1 MNIVAIPDAPVEKP
15 SKLIPQQVRAG
26 FTNSMLDLS
35 LFCPEYILEKREEL
49 KEKAVDDRR
58 INVAFEPELL
68 RDITKLYLEQ
78 CQKLNMA
85 HTIAKAPALRADTER
100 EDLYWLIEKLTVES
114 IKISARSGC
123 RYIIIEPFLKN
134 SPSMDFY
141 LSFADI
147 AKENNIMILIRNQ
160 YRNFNGN
167 FVRGELSEPY
177 TLRHFVDKLNRM
189 AGDTR
194 FGICMD
200 IGVCN
205 ICGQIIYEFTT
216 SLGDKIKAVIMREND
231 GTSDCSMLP
240 FSCVNRGV
248 PGIDWNSLIRGL
260 RAIDF
265 DGELICDF
273 RHSQSAV
280 THLLRQDLLSYAK
293 KMIDF
298 VAWQICIEHTIK
310 KYDKCVM
317 FGAGNMFS
325 NYMKCYGKE
334 YPPLFTCD
342 NNRSLWGTVVDGI
355 EVRDPEELRNIPEDC
370 AIFICNIYYR
380 EIEEQLRKM
389 GIQNK
394 IEYYNDEYLPFSDFE
409 SE

>member
-15 SKLIPQQVRAG
+15 SKLIPQQVKAG

-49 KEKAVDDRR
+49 KEKAIEDRR

-68 RDITKLYLEQ
+68 GDITKLYLEQ

-114 IKISARSGC
+114 IKVSARSGC
-123 RYIIIEPFLKN
+123 RYIIIEPFFKN

-141 LSFADI
+141 LSFVDI
-147 AKENNIMILIRNQ
+147 ARENNIMILIRNQ
-160 YRNFNGN
+160 YKNFNGN
-167 FVRGELSEPY
+167 FIRGELSEAY
-177 TLRHFVDKLNRM
+177 TLRRFVDELNKR
-189 AGDTR
+189 AGDIR

-205 ICGQIIYEFTT
+205 ICGQILYEFTT
-216 SLGDKIKAVIMREND
+216 ALGDEIKAVIMREND

-240 FSCVNRGV
+240 FSCVNRGMSGV
-248 PGIDWNSLIRGL
+248 DWSSLIRGL

-280 THLLRQDLLSYAK
+280 THLLRQDFLAYAK

-298 VAWQICIEHTIK
+298 VAWQFSIEHTIK
-310 KYDKCVM
+310 KYDKRVM
-317 FGAGNMFS
+317 FGAGNMFT
-325 NYMKCYGKE
+325 NYMKYYGKE

-342 NNRSLWGTVVDGI
+342 NNRNLWGTVIDGI
-355 EVRDPEELRNIPEDC
+355 EVKNPEELRNIPENC
-370 AIFICNIYYR
+370 AIFICNVYYR
-380 EIEEQLRKM
+380 EIEEQLRRM

-394 IEYYNDEYLPFSDFE
+394 IEYYNDEYVPFSDFE

>member
-15 SKLIPQQVRAG
+15 SKLIPQQVKAG

-49 KEKAVDDRR
+49 KEKAIEDRR

-68 RDITKLYLEQ
+68 GDITKLYLEQ

-114 IKISARSGC
+114 IKVSARSGC
-123 RYIIIEPFLKN
+123 RYIIIEPFFKN

-147 AKENNIMILIRNQ
+147 ARENNIMILIRNQ
-160 YRNFNGN
+160 YKNFNGN
-167 FVRGELSEPY
+167 FIRGELSEAY
-177 TLRHFVDKLNRM
+177 TLRRFVDELNKR
-189 AGDTR
+189 AGDIR

-205 ICGQIIYEFTT
+205 ICGQILYEFTT
-216 SLGDKIKAVIMREND
+216 ALGDEIKAVIMREND

-248 PGIDWNSLIRGL
+248 PGTDWSSLIRGL

-280 THLLRQDLLSYAK
+280 THLLRQDFLAYAK

-298 VAWQICIEHTIK
+298 VTWQFSIEHTIK
-310 KYDKCVM
+310 KYDKRVM

-325 NYMKCYGKE
+325 NYMKYYGKE

-342 NNRSLWGTVVDGI
+342 NNRNLWGTVADGI
-355 EVRDPEELRNIPEDC
+355 EVRNPEELRNIPKDC
-370 AIFICNIYYR
+370 AIFICNVYYR

-394 IEYYNDEYLPFSDFE
+394 IEYYNDEYLPFVSYID
-409 SE
+409 

>member
-1 MNIVAIPDAPVEKP
+1 MNIVAIPDAPVEKS
-15 SKLIPQQVRAG
+15 SKLIPQQVKAG

-49 KEKAVDDRR
+49 KEKAIEDRR

-68 RDITKLYLEQ
+68 GDITKLYLEQ

-114 IKISARSGC
+114 IKVSARSGC
-123 RYIIIEPFLKN
+123 RYIIIEPFFKN

-147 AKENNIMILIRNQ
+147 ARENNIMILIRNQ
-160 YRNFNGN
+160 YKNFNGN
-167 FVRGELSEPY
+167 FIRGELSEAY
-177 TLRHFVDKLNRM
+177 TFRRFVDELNKR
-189 AGDTR
+189 AGDIR

-205 ICGQIIYEFTT
+205 ICGQILYEFTT
-216 SLGDKIKAVIMREND
+216 ALGDEIKAVIMREND
-231 GTSDCSMLP
+231 GTSDCSMIP

-248 PGIDWNSLIRGL
+248 PGIDWSSLIRGL

-280 THLLRQDLLSYAK
+280 THLLRQDFLSYAK

-298 VAWQICIEHTIK
+298 VAWQFSIEHTIK
-310 KYDKCVM
+310 KYDKRVM
-317 FGAGNMFS
+317 FGAGNMFT
-325 NYMKCYGKE
+325 NYMKYYGKE

-342 NNRSLWGTVVDGI
+342 NNRNLWGTVIDGI
-355 EVRDPEELRNIPEDC
+355 EVKNPEELRNIPENC
-370 AIFICNIYYR
+370 AIFICNVYYR
-380 EIEEQLRKM
+380 EIEEQLRAM